1 MMPDVSFGNLVAVSA
16 IAFLAPLLLGF
27 FPRVRVPSVVVEIV
41 AGIVVGPSVLGWIRA
56 DLPVQVVAL
65 LGLAFLL
72 FVAGLE
78 VELERLR
85 GRLLRIAGAG
95 FAMTFSLAVVVALL
109 LWAAGLVDTPLL
121 VAVILSATSLGVVVP
136 VLKDAGQAG
145 SRFGQLVIA
154 SSSLADFGAVVLLTL
169 LFSREANGTG
179 AKLLLLGGIVV
190 LAAVVGLALSRAGR
204 VKRISAVVQR
214 LQDTT
219 AQIRVRGAVLLLVG
233 FVAVAERLGLETILG
248 AFLAGAIL
256 SIVDRD
262 RMMTH
267 EHFRLKIEAL
277 SFGFLVPVFFV
288 SSGLRFD
295 LGALFA
301 EPPTVLQVPLFLLA
315 LLVVRGLPAV
325 LYRGVVGSRQ
335 TVASA
340 LLQAT
345 SLAFIVA
352 ATQIG
357 MELGLLSQATGAA
370 MVAAGLLS
378 VLVFPAAALSV
389 LRSGREPP
397 TEDEELA
404 GLPGESDFPSG

>member
-1 MMPDVSFGNLVAVSA
+1 MPDVSFGSLVAVSA

-27 FPRVRVPSVVVEIV
+27 LPRVRVPSVVVEIV
-41 AGIVVGPSVLGWIRA
+41 AGIVVGPSFLGWVRA
-56 DLPVQVVAL
+56 DLPVRVLAL

-78 VELERLR
+78 VEFERLR
-85 GRLLRIAGAG
+85 GRLLGMAGAAL
-95 FAMTFSLAVVVALL
+95 AMTFALAVVVALL
-109 LWAAGLVDTPLL
+109 LSAAGLVDTPLL

-136 VLKDAGQAG
+136 VLKDAGEAG
-145 SRFGQLVIA
+145 SQFGQLVIG

-169 LFSREANGTG
+169 LFSREATATG

-204 VKRISAVVQR
+204 VMRIRRWSSGSRTRRRRSGSEARCSCWSASWR
-214 LQDTT
+214 WPS
-219 AQIRVRGAVLLLVG
+219 ASAWRRSW
-233 FVAVAERLGLETILG
+233 G
-248 AFLAGAIL
+248 AFLAGAVL
-256 SIVDRD
+256 SIVDWD

-301 EPPTVLQVPLFLLA
+301 KPSTVLQVPLFLLA

-335 TVASA
+335 TVAAA

-357 MELGLLSQATGAA
+357 MELGLLSQATSAA

-378 VLVFPAAALSV
+378 VLLFPAVALSV
-389 LRSGREPP
+389 LKGAPEP
-397 TEDEELA
+397 TA
-404 GLPGESDFPSG
+404 APSTP

>member
-1 MMPDVSFGNLVAVSA
+1 MPDVSFGNLVAVSA

-27 FPRVRVPSVVVEIV
+27 LPRVRIPSVVVEIV
-41 AGIVVGPSVLGWIRA
+41 AGIVVGPSVLGWVRA
-56 DLPVQVVAL
+56 DLPVQVLAL

-78 VELERLR
+78 VEFERLR
-85 GRLLRIAGAG
+85 GRLLGIAGAG
-95 FAMTFSLAVVVALL
+95 FALTFVLAVAVAII

-136 VLKDAGQAG
+136 VLKDSGEAG
-145 SRFGQLVIA
+145 SQFGQLVIA

-169 LFSREANGTG
+169 LFSREATGTG
-179 AKLLLLGGIVV
+179 AKLLLLGGTVV

-204 VKRISAVVQR
+204 VMRISAVIQR

-248 AFLAGAIL
+248 AFLAGAVL

-301 EPPTVLQVPLFLLA
+301 RPSTVLQVPLFLLA
-315 LLVVRGLPAV
+315 LLVVRGIPAI
-325 LYRGVVGSRQ
+325 LYRGVVGPRR
-335 TVASA
+335 TAAAA

-357 MELGLLSQATGAA
+357 MELGLLSKATGAA

-389 LRSGREPP
+389 LGSGPQP
-397 TEDEELA
+397 TEGNEEPA
-404 GLPGESDFPSG
+404 GLPEETAFPSG

>member
-1 MMPDVSFGNLVAVSA
+1 MPDVSFGNLVAVSA

-41 AGIVVGPSVLGWIRA
+41 AGIVVGPSVLGWVRA
-56 DLPVQVVAL
+56 DLPVQVLAL

-78 VELERLR
+78 VEFERLR
-85 GRLLRIAGAG
+85 GRLLRMAGAG
-95 FAMTFSLAVVVALL
+95 FAMTFALAVVVALL
-109 LWAAGLVDTPLL
+109 LSAAGLVDTPLL

-136 VLKDAGQAG
+136 VLKDAGEAG

-169 LFSREANGTG
+169 LFSREATATG

-190 LAAVVGLALSRAGR
+190 LAGVVGLALSRAGR
-204 VKRISAVVQR
+204 VMGISAVVQR

-233 FVAVAERLGLETILG
+233 FVAVAAHLGLETILG
-248 AFLAGAIL
+248 AFLAGAVL

-267 EHFRLKIEAL
+267 EHFRLKIEAV

-301 EPPTVLQVPLFLLA
+301 RPSTVLQVPLFVLA
-315 LLVVRGLPAV
+315 LLVVRGLPTV
-325 LYRGVVGSRQ
+325 LYRGAVGPREI
-335 TVASA
+335 AAAA

-370 MVAAGLLS
+370 MVAAGLVS

-389 LRSGREPP
+389 LGSGRKPV
-397 TEDEELA
+397 DAGDELA
-404 GLPGESDFPSG
+404 GRPGRVGGPTLR

>member
-27 FPRVRVPSVVVEIV
+27 FPRVRIPSVVVEIV
-41 AGIVVGPSVLGWIRA
+41 AGIVVGPSVLGWVRA
-56 DLPVQVVAL
+56 DLPVQVLAL

-78 VELERLR
+78 VEFERLR
-85 GRLLRIAGAG
+85 GRLLGIAGAG
-95 FAMTFSLAVVVALL
+95 FALTFALAVVVAIL
-109 LWAAGLVDTPLL
+109 LWAAGLVDTPLF
-121 VAVILSATSLGVVVP
+121 VAVVLSATSLGVVVP
-136 VLKDAGQAG
+136 VLKDAGEAG
-145 SRFGQLVIA
+145 TQFGQLVIA

-169 LFSREANGTG
+169 LFSRESSGSG

-190 LAAVVGLALSRAGR
+190 LATVIGLALSRAGR
-204 VKRISAVVQR
+204 AMRISTVVER

-233 FVAVAERLGLETILG
+233 FVAVAERLGLESILG
-248 AFLAGAIL
+248 AFLAGAVL

-301 EPPTVLQVPLFLLA
+301 RPSTVLQVPLFLLA
-315 LLVVRGLPAV
+315 LLVVRGMPAV
-325 LYRGVVGSRQ
+325 LYRGVVGPRQ
-335 TVASA
+335 TAAAA

-357 MELGLLSQATGAA
+357 VELGLLSQATSAA

-378 VLVFPAAALSV
+378 VLAFPAAALS
-389 LRSGREPP
+389 LLGWRMPAGA
-397 TEDEELA
+397 DEELA
-404 GLPGESDFPSG
+404 GSPG

>member
-1 MMPDVSFGNLVAVSA
+1 MPDVSFGNLVAVSA
-16 IAFLAPLLLGF
+16 VAFLAPLLLGF
-27 FPRVRVPSVVVEIV
+27 FPRVRIPSVILEIV
-41 AGIVVGPSVLGWIRA
+41 AGIVVGPSVLGWVRA
-56 DLPVQVVAL
+56 DLPVQVLAL

-78 VELERLR
+78 VEFERLR
-85 GRLLRIAGAG
+85 GRLLGIAGAG
-95 FAMTFSLAVVVALL
+95 FALTFALAVVVAIL
-109 LWAAGLVDTPLL
+109 LWAAGLVNTPLL
-121 VAVILSATSLGVVVP
+121 VAVVLSATSLGVVVP
-136 VLKDAGQAG
+136 VLKDAGEAG
-145 SRFGQLVIA
+145 SQFGQLVIT

-169 LFSREANGTG
+169 PFSRESTGTG

-204 VKRISAVVQR
+204 AMRISAVVEQ

-248 AFLAGAIL
+248 AFLAGAVL

-301 EPPTVLQVPLFLLA
+301 RPSTVLQVPLFLLA
-315 LLVVRGLPAV
+315 LLVVRGIPAV
-325 LYRGVVGSRQ
+325 LYRGVVGPRR
-335 TVASA
+335 TAAAA

-378 VLVFPAAALSV
+378 VLAFPAAALS
-389 LRSGREPP
+389 LLGSRKPAGA
-397 TEDEELA
+397 DGELA
-404 GLPGESDFPSG
+404 GSPG